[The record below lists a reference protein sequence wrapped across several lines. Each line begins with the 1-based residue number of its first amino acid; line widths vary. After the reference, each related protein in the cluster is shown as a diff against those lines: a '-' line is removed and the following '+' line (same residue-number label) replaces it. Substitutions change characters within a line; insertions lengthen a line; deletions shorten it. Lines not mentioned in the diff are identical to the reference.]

1 MTQFEPLLWEH
12 HIRRPRTRIGAST
25 RSAIDPRTEFTGR
38 PLGKLGRPLLAEA
51 ETYLEFFALAREPV
65 PDVL

>member
-1 MTQFEPLLWEH
+1 MTQFEPLLWERNR
-12 HIRRPRTRIGAST
+12 RRPRTRIGGST

-38 PLGKLGRPLLAEA
+38 PLGRLGRPLLSEV
-51 ETYLEFFALAREPV
+51 ETYLEFFALVREPV